1 MQKKSIILGCGHS
14 LPYVI
19 IRLGCDSVARKSYS
33 QARNYKIYYLIE
45 DYKKNGKRTTRTLET
60 IGNEPDII
68 KKANEENISLD
79 AWLNNYVKEYNNT
92 HKVKEEPEEV
102 VVKKYVNRQIPMDKI
117 NKYNIGY
124 LFLEDIYYS
133 LKLDKTINTITKKH
147 KFEFDL
153 NEVLSYLVYSRIIF
167 PSSKLKTYE
176 LSKNFIETPKYNL
189 ENIYRGLTYLCS
201 NLDYIQREL
210 YNNSKAVVDRNTR
223 VFYYDCTNY
232 YFDISEEDDLRKY
245 TGNAKDKKGKPVVG
259 MGLFLDGNGYPI
271 AMNIYPGSDNES
283 TTLIP
288 LQKKIIGID
297 PLTDFK
303 IDGFDIENKNTIIC
317 TDAAMCTDE
326 IKLFNVKNGRAFVIT
341 QSIKKLKNEYKE
353 EVFKDGDWRIVGD
366 LSKTYKLSSILND
379 EELRKKHYETIFYK
393 IVQTE
398 TTSVKQDLIVT
409 FQIKYKDYLANVRNG
424 QIERAKKKIS
434 SSSNG
439 DKIKLST
446 NPNDYRRLIKE
457 DVSTSKKAKNK
468 EEENSLN
475 ESKEKEKFIYSYSIN
490 EDIIKEEEKYD
501 GYYGVTTNINAE
513 VKDIL
518 KISKNRWEIEEN
530 FRILKSDFES
540 GDIYLSREDRITA
553 HFLTCFISLLIYRI
567 LENKLDYKYTNTEII
582 EKLREMEVYEEKGTG
597 YSPAYVRNNLT
608 DDLHDVFGF
617 RTDYEI
623 TTYEKFNKI
632 FSKVKR

>member
-1 MQKKSIILGCGHS
+1 MARIKINTSINS
-14 LPYVI
+14 
-19 IRLGCDSVARKSYS
+19 KSYS
-33 QARNYKIYYLIE
+33 IIDDYYR
-45 DYKKNGKRTTRTLET
+45 NGKRTTRVVDT
-60 IGNEPDII
+60 IGNYEKVSKLAESEGIDVDTWLI
-68 KKANEENISLD
+68 NY
-79 AWLNNYVKEYNNT
+79 LNNYKEK
-92 HKVKEEPEEV
+92 HGVPIRGEKVIIE
-102 VVKKYVNRQIPMDKI
+102 KYSNKIIPINKI

-133 LKLDKTINTITKKH
+133 LKLDKTINTVTKKH

-210 YNNSKAVVDRNTR
+210 YNNSKSVVDRKTR
-223 VFYYDCTNY
+223 IFYYDCTNY

-297 PLTDFK
+297 PLTDFE

-317 TDAAMCTDE
+317 TDAAMCTDQ
-326 IKLFNVKNGRAFVIT
+326 IKLFNVEKGRAFVIT
-341 QSIKKLKNEYKE
+341 QSIKKLKKEYQE
-353 EVFKDGDWRIVGD
+353 EVFKDDNWRIVGD
-366 LSKTYKLSSILND
+366 LSKTYKLSSILNN
-379 EELRKKHYETIFYK
+379 EELRKKYYETVFYK

-398 TTSVKQDLIVT
+398 TKSVKQDLIVT
-409 FQIKYKDYLANVRNG
+409 FQIKYKDYLTNVRNG

-434 SSSNG
+434 SSANG

-446 NPNDYRRLIKE
+446 NPNDYWRFIKE
-457 DVSTSKKAKNK
+457 DISTSKKAKNK

-490 EDIIKEEEKYD
+490 EDTIKDEEKYD
-501 GYYGVTTNINAE
+501 GYYGVTTNLNGE

-567 LENKLDYKYTNTEII
+567 LENKLNYKYTNTEII

-623 TTYEKFNKI
+623 TTYEDFKKI
-632 FSKVKR
+632 FKQLKKGR

>member
-1 MQKKSIILGCGHS
+1 
-14 LPYVI
+14 
-19 IRLGCDSVARKSYS
+19 
-33 QARNYKIYYLIE
+33 
-45 DYKKNGKRTTRTLET
+45 
-60 IGNEPDII
+60 
-68 KKANEENISLD
+68 
-79 AWLNNYVKEYNNT
+79 
-92 HKVKEEPEEV
+92 
-102 VVKKYVNRQIPMDKI
+102 MDKI

-133 LKLDKTINTITKKH
+133 LKLDKIVSTVAKKH

-176 LSKNFIETPKYNL
+176 ISKNFIETPKYNL

-210 YNNSKAVVDRNTR
+210 YSNSKSVVDRKTR
-223 VFYYDCTNY
+223 IFYYDCTNY

-259 MGLFLDGNGYPI
+259 MGLFLDGNSYPI

-297 PLTDFK
+297 PLTDFE

-317 TDAAMCTDE
+317 TDAAMCTDQ
-326 IKLFNVKNGRAFVIT
+326 IKLFNVEKGRAFVIT
-341 QSIKKLKNEYKE
+341 QSIKKLKKEYQE
-353 EVFKDGDWRIVGD
+353 EVFKDENWRIVGD
-366 LSKTYKLSSILND
+366 LSETYKLSSILNN
-379 EELRKKHYETIFYK
+379 EGLREKYYETVFYK

-398 TTSVKQDLIVT
+398 TKSVKQDLIVT
-409 FQIKYKDYLANVRNG
+409 FQIKYKDYLTNVRNG

-434 SSSNG
+434 SSANSN
-439 DKIKLST
+439 KIKLST
-446 NPNDYRRLIKE
+446 NPNDYRRFIKE
-457 DVSTSKKAKNK
+457 DISTSKKTKNK

-475 ESKEKEKFIYSYSIN
+475 ESKEKEEFIYSYFIN
-490 EDIIKEEEKYD
+490 EDTIKDEEKYD
-501 GYYGVTTNINAE
+501 GYYGVTTNLNGE

-567 LENKLDYKYTNTEII
+567 LENKLNYKYTNTEII

-597 YSPAYVRNNLT
+597 YSPAYVRKNLT
-608 DDLHDVFGF
+608 DDLHDVFDF
-617 RTDYEI
+617 RADYEI
-623 TTYEKFNKI
+623 TTYGDFKKFFKQL
-632 FSKVKR
+632 KKGR